1 MWTKICGIQD
11 VDTAAEVAALRPS
24 AIGFVFYGKS
34 PRSLSVEVAEEIVRQ
49 TPSAI
54 ESVGLFVN
62 ESPAGVLARCAKT
75 GIATVQLHG
84 DEPPSFLKEL
94 HDHSPKLRLI
104 RAFRMGRTGLV
115 PLEQYLQ
122 RCGELGVRPTACLV
136 DALVEGTYGGTGQ
149 TVPWRQLADE
159 YHRDEWPQLILA
171 GGLNPDN
178 VREAIEIVQPWGV
191 DVSSGVESA
200 VARKD
205 VGLVKAFLEAV
216 YSKPGPA

>member
-11 VDTAAEVAALRPS
+11 VDTAAEIAALRPS

-49 TPSAI
+49 TPPAI

-62 ESPAGVLARCAKT
+62 ESPAGILARCAKT
-75 GIATVQLHG
+75 GIQTVQLHG

-94 HDHSPKLRLI
+94 RDHSPELRLI
-104 RAFRMGRTGLV
+104 RAFRMGRDGLKS
-115 PLEQYLQ
+115 LEKYLAECADQ
-122 RCGELGVRPTACLV
+122 GAVPTACLV
-136 DALVEGTYGGTGQ
+136 DALVEGSYGGTGQ
-149 TVPWRQLADE
+149 TVPWQQLADE
-159 YHRDEWPQLILA
+159 YKRDEWPQMILA

-178 VREAIEIVQPWGV
+178 VREAVEIVQPWGV

-216 YSKPGPA
+216 YANPN